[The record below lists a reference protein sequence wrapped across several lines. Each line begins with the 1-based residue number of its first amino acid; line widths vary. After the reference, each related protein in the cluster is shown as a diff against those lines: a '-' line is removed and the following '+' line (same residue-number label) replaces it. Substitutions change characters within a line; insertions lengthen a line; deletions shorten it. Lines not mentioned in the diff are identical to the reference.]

1 MQTKMQAESRLLN
14 WGSAA
19 ALLLLFAVSLSVGV
33 ADFSWRNLF
42 AMPDE
47 WQLLLTSRLPRTF
60 AIVLTGASMAVA
72 LLGAVLVLACDII
85 GRLIRYPFEIPV
97 ATVFGVLGTVLFLVL
112 LMKRSGHAV

>member
-1 MQTKMQAESRLLN
+1 MNLASNNHFSLN
-14 WGSAA
+14 SPDSFQHKRGPSGWQWSTVAA
-19 ALLLLFAVSLSVGV
+19 ACLA
-33 ADFSWRNLF
+33 
-42 AMPDE
+42 
-47 WQLLLTSRLPRTF
+47 LLTLATPGETIAQPATLPTEPIRPNRP
-60 AIVLTGASMAVA
+60 AVA

>member
-1 MQTKMQAESRLLN
+1 MSAPMNARETRWGAWRTWRASLL
-14 WGSAA
+14 AT
-19 ALLLLFAVSLSVGV
+19 V
-33 ADFSWRNLF
+33 
-42 AMPDE
+42 
-47 WQLLLTSRLPRTF
+47 LPRSLRARLMVF
-60 AIVLTGASMAVA
+60 